1 MSTVLQQPAPERA
14 VPRLA
19 ARKRILVVDDHPA
32 VRAGLTELLSAEA
45 DFELAAVV
53 ETAEA
58 AMQVAERDAI
68 DVAVVDYQLGGRN
81 GLWLS
86 RKLKRLDRPPAVV
99 VYSAYA
105 GGVLAAAAVVAEADA
120 IVSKGQL
127 GSELCAV
134 IRAVHRGRRHLPPLP
149 ARLADSLRR
158 RLDHEQQAIFGLL
171 VAGIEPAE
179 VAATLGL
186 SVADLESR
194 LWVMLRR
201 LEDGPA
207 VPAR

>member
-1 MSTVLQQPAPERA
+1 MATLVQETPQRTETGR
-14 VPRLA
+14 A
-19 ARKRILVVDDHPA
+19 ARKRMLVVDDHPA
-32 VRAGLTELLSAEA
+32 VRAGLAELLSAEA
-45 DFELAAVV
+45 DFELVAVV

-58 AMQVAERDAI
+58 AMQAAEHGAI

-86 RKLKRLDRPPAVV
+86 RKLKRLDQPPAVV

-105 GGVLAAAAVVAEADA
+105 DGVLAAAAVVAEADA

-134 IRAVHRGRRHLPPLP
+134 IRSVHAGRQHLPPLP
-149 ARLADSLRR
+149 ARLAESLRR

-171 VAGIEPAE
+171 LAGIELPE
-179 VAATLGL
+179 VASTLGL
-186 SVADLESR
+186 SLADLESR
-194 LWVMLRR
+194 LWAMLRR
-201 LEDGPA
+201 LEAGPA
-207 VPAR
+207 APAR

>member
-1 MSTVLQQPAPERA
+1 
-14 VPRLA
+14 
-19 ARKRILVVDDHPA
+19 

-58 AMQVAERDAI
+58 AIAMAERDAI

-127 GSELCAV
+127 GGELCAV
-134 IRAVHRGRRHLPPLP
+134 IRAVHGGRRHLPPLP
-149 ARLADSLRR
+149 ARLAESLRR

-171 VAGIEPAE
+171 VAGIEPPD

-186 SVADLESR
+186 SSADLESR
-194 LWVMLRR
+194 LWVMLRQ

-207 VPAR
+207 VPVR